1 LNNASTCKGGKVLE
15 PQADLDLDLD
25 LNSILEINFGVG
37 LSLYISNKHPN
48 VNLIHTVSS
57 AIQYTIL
64 SVSQQALPFRAD
76 QK

>member
-15 PQADLDLDLD
+15 PQADLD

>member
-15 PQADLDLDLD
+15 PQADLDLD

-48 VNLIHTVSS
+48 VNLIHTVSL

>member
-1 LNNASTCKGGKVLE
+1 LNNASICKDGKVLE
-15 PQADLDLDLD
+15 SQADLD

-37 LSLYISNKHPN
+37 LSLYISNRHPN
-48 VNLIHTVSS
+48 VNLIHAVSS